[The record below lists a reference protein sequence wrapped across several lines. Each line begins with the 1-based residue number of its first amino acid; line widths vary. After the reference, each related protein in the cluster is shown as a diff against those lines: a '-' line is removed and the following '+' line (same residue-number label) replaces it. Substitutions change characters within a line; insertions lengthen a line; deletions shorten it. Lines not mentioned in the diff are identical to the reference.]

1 MKANAEETISMSYPL
16 LWEGM
21 AMSVHKKSEDVLR
34 RLSRVEGHIRGIA
47 KMVQENR
54 ECPMILLQ
62 IAAVEAALSKI
73 TEIIVEDHIET
84 CVAKAIRE
92 GRGEKAVQAL
102 KEAVAR
108 LL

>member
-1 MKANAEETISMSYPL
+1 
-16 LWEGM
+16 
-21 AMSVHKKSEDVLR
+21 MSVHKSSEDVLR
-34 RLSRVEGHIRGIA
+34 RLARVEGHTRGIA

-54 ECPMILLQ
+54 ECPTILLQ
-62 IAAVEAALSKI
+62 IAAVQSALGKI
-73 TEIIVEDHIET
+73 TEIILEDHIET

-92 GRGEKAVQAL
+92 GRGEKAVQEL